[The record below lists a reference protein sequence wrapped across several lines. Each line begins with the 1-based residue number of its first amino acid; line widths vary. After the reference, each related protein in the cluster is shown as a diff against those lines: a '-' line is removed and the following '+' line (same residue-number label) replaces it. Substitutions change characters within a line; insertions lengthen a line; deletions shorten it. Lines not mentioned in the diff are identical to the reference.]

1 MYTIGDPA
9 KVEPQKDDTTPQTT
23 QTSVED
29 VEVLEPDNT
38 EPTPQPMPSTLFDD
52 AEVVEETKKKEP
64 EATQLPPPPPPN
76 AFNLGGF
83 GDFFAQAIDGVIKQ
97 KAEDLRPEVLNI
109 LKKELQKL
117 KPTNVR
123 ITGRKS
129 TGVIQGYTHKML
141 REATFLCEQER
152 QLMMVGPAG
161 SGKTTLASQI
171 AKAFEIDFSSISC
184 SAGMSEAHLLG
195 RMLFDGT
202 YVPSDF
208 ITAYEN
214 GGVFLFDEIDAADS
228 NTLLVINSALANG
241 YVSVPNRKDNPRAH
255 RHEDFICIVAGNSWG
270 NGSNTYQG
278 RGYLDAAF
286 LDRFAVS
293 KLEVDYDTSLEAE
306 IAGEHT
312 EVLNRMHHIREV
324 VTKQRLKRIVS
335 TRSIVSAVRQ
345 AAAGRSLNQIEKI
358 FTTDWSKDEVRKIK

>member
-1 MYTIGDPA
+1 MYTIGDPTKA
-9 KVEPQKDDTTPQTT
+9 SSYSEPQTT
-23 QTSVED
+23 TSVED
-29 VEVLEPDNT
+29 VEVIEI
-38 EPTPQPMPSTLFDD
+38 
-52 AEVVEETKKKEP
+52 EETKKPEP
-64 EATQLPPPPPPN
+64 TLFDSEQVPQEPTQTQSQTQLPPPPPN

-97 KAEDLRPEVLNI
+97 KAEDMRPEVLSI
-109 LKKELQKL
+109 LKNELQKL
-117 KPTNVR
+117 KPTNIR
-123 ITGRKS
+123 ITGRKAN
-129 TGVIQGYTHKML
+129 GVVEGYTHKML
-141 REATFLCEQER
+141 RDSIFLSEQER
-152 QLMMVGPAG
+152 QLMLVGPAG

-171 AKAFEIDFSSISC
+171 AKGFDIPFYSISC

-241 YVSVPNRKDNPRAH
+241 YVSVPNRKENPRAN
-255 RHEDFICIVAGNSWG
+255 RHEDFICVVAGNSWG

-293 KLEVDYDTSLEAE
+293 KLEIDYDTTLETE
-306 IAGEHT
+306 LAGDQT
-312 EVLNRMHHIREV
+312 AVLERFHQIRDIV
-324 VTKQRLKRIVS
+324 SKQRLKRVVS
-335 TRSIVSAVRQ
+335 TRSIISAVRQ
-345 AAAGRSLNQIEKI
+345 ANAGRSLNQIEKV
-358 FTTDWSKDEVRKIK
+358 FTTDWSKDELRKLK